1 MRVVI
6 IFFLFITFA
15 LGQNNS
21 EVRIRNDYSA
31 LNPNLSGAWIY
42 NNEVNNVQGSYYL
55 FKDWSLQ
62 GILITNNDQN
72 LSLTG
77 LNYDT
82 KTNSFVAK
90 VSEDSVYVFN
100 NDNIKEV
107 IISRKKFKRY
117 LNTGMKTY
125 FEVVAVSK
133 DIEIL
138 KKYEKKLKKGTLN
151 PLTQQ
156 TSPDLY
162 VDIITY
168 YFYNQGKLKELKLAK
183 KPFINMF
190 GEKSEVIKKYI
201 SKNNVSLN
209 DERNFQTILNYYNTL

>member
-117 LNTGMKTY
+117 LNTGMKSY

-156 TSPDLY
+156 TSPDHY

>member
-6 IFFLFITFA
+6 IFLLFITFA

-31 LNPNLSGAWIY
+31 LNQNLSGAWIY
-42 NNEVNNVQGSYYL
+42 NNEVNNVQGSFYL
-55 FKDWSLQ
+55 FKDWSIQ

-100 NDNIKEV
+100 NENIKEV
-107 IISRKKFKRY
+107 IINRKKFKRY

-125 FEVVAVSK
+125 FEVVAVSN

-138 KKYEKKLKKGTLN
+138 KKYEKKLKKGILN
-151 PLTQQ
+151 PFTQQ
-156 TSPDLY
+156 TSPDNY
-162 VDIITY
+162 VDVITY
-168 YFYNQGKLKELKLAK
+168 YFYNHGKIKELKLAK

-190 GEKSEVIKKYI
+190 GEKSEAIKKYI
-201 SKNNVSLN
+201 SKNNVSIK

>member
-6 IFFLFITFA
+6 IFFFFITLA

-31 LNPNLSGAWIY
+31 FNANLSGGWIY
-42 NNEVNNVQGSYYL
+42 NNKVINVQGSYYL
-55 FKDWSLQ
+55 FEDWNTQ
-62 GILITNNDQN
+62 GIVVTNNDQN
-72 LSLTG
+72 LSLSG

-82 KTNSFVAK
+82 RTNSLVAK
-90 VSEDSVYVFN
+90 VSEDSLYVFN
-100 NDNIKEV
+100 NDNIKE
-107 IISRKKFKRY
+107 IIINRKKFKRY
-117 LNTGMKTY
+117 LNTGVQTY

-138 KKYEKKLKKGTLN
+138 KKYEKSLKKGTLN

-156 TSPDLY
+156 TSPDKY
-162 VDIITY
+162 VDDITY
-168 YFYNQGKLKELKLAK
+168 FFYNDGKIQELKLAK
-183 KPFINMF
+183 KSFINMF
-190 GEKSEVIKKYI
+190 GEKSEAIKKYI
-201 SKNNVSLN
+201 SKNNVSVK